1 MRRKGQFRLGH
12 ELSSGDGERLP
23 TTLQLSASFK
33 GGEGPPNGSR
43 LLPIRKQ
50 RRTSRAHQTALPLNQ
65 EAQQKK
71 PTSRKRRKRIVSA
84 IEIASKSSDEP
95 NNTLRTPKDGAGGGS
110 SARPSE
116 RAEEPYPADT
126 GAAKKKLDDTLKG
139 HFLDSALNRSV
150 VLHLHDKLHRRVAR
164 AAVVPAHSAKIAN
177 FVGANLSPDSI
188 QATPNRVST
197 TLCLGPAGESAVG
210 PFEKHGR
217 RGKRT

>member
-95 NNTLRTPKDGAGGGS
+95 NNTLRTPKMVQAE
-110 SARPSE
+110 AAL
-116 RAEEPYPADT
+116 RAQ
-126 GAAKKKLDDTLKG
+126 AKKPKSPTL
-139 HFLDSALNRSV
+139 
-150 VLHLHDKLHRRVAR
+150 
-164 AAVVPAHSAKIAN
+164 P
-177 FVGANLSPDSI
+177 
-188 QATPNRVST
+188 TPEQLRKSWT
-197 TLCLGPAGESAVG
+197 T
-210 PFEKHGR
+210 R
-217 RGKRT
+217 